1 VPVAWSNSSKLN
13 RMTSI
18 PSTQPLIEIKNLHK
32 VYQTPAGDFTAV
44 NGISLDVQRGEFV
57 AVIGKSGSGKSTFIN
72 MITGIDRPTSGEIV
86 IDGAPVHSF
95 NEGQMA
101 AWRGRNLG
109 IVFQFFQL
117 FPTLT
122 ILENVILP
130 MELNNLY
137 SKRERKERAMHLL
150 EKVEM
155 TAQAH
160 KLPSSISGGQQ
171 QRVAIAR
178 ALANDPPLLVADE
191 PTGNLDS
198 KTAEKIFSL
207 FEDLVAAGTTILMVT
222 HDSDLARRV
231 NRTILISDGEVVNEY
246 LVRAL
251 STLTQDQLVE
261 VSRTIKPQI
270 FQPDSAIIRQGER
283 GDKFYILL
291 DGKADV
297 YINMPGGSELKVN
310 QLEPGQYFGEMA
322 LLSGGVRA
330 ATVKASQDSPVSVVA
345 LDEKAFNALI
355 DDSRSLREE
364 LMGLVERRN
373 TYHQLQTLSSLD
385 EHVLS
390 SILKDSKPIIYNEGQ
405 DIIKQGEVGDSFY
418 LLLDGQVDILIKG
431 EHGGEVPVNQL
442 SRGSYFGEM
451 ALMGNKRRNAT
462 VRVSKGHSAKLI
474 ELSVGVFDR
483 LEDSSEIFKTHIYG
497 AAGARKRQLED
508 TRRQGSKNER
518 APHEDPA

>member
-1 VPVAWSNSSKLN
+1 
-13 RMTSI
+13 MTLTNIS
-18 PSTQPLIEIKNLHK
+18 QPLIEIRNLRK

-44 NGISLDVQRGEFV
+44 NGITLEVEKGEFV
-57 AVIGKSGSGKSTFIN
+57 AIIGKSGSGKSTFIN
-72 MITGIDRPTSGEIV
+72 MITGIDRPTSGEIL
-86 IDGAPVHSF
+86 INGAPVHSF

-137 SKRERKERAMHLL
+137 SKSERKERAMHLL

-160 KLPSSISGGQQ
+160 KFPSAISGGQQ

-207 FEDLVAAGTTILMVT
+207 FENLIAAGTTILMVT

-231 NRTILISDGEVVNEY
+231 NRTILISDGEVVDEY

-261 VSRTIKPQI
+261 VSRSVKPQI
-270 FQPDSAIIRQGER
+270 FQPNSTIVRQGER

-291 DGKADV
+291 NGRADV
-297 YINMPGGSELKVN
+297 YINMPGGSELLVN
-310 QLEPGQYFGEMA
+310 QLKPGQYFGEMA
-322 LLSGGVRA
+322 LLGGGVRS
-330 ATVKASQDSPVSVVA
+330 ATVRASDEEPVSVAA
-345 LDEKAFNALI
+345 LNEKAFNSLI
-355 DDSRSLREE
+355 NDSRSLREE

-373 TYHQLQTLSSLD
+373 TYNQLQKVSSLD
-385 EHVLS
+385 EIALG
-390 SILKDSKPIIYNEGQ
+390 SILKETKPVIYREGHE
-405 DIIKQGEVGDSFY
+405 IIKQGDVGETFY
-418 LLLDGQVDILIKG
+418 LLLDGQVDILVKNEQG
-431 EHGGEVPVNQL
+431 NETLVNQL
-442 SRGSYFGEM
+442 SKGSYFGEM

-462 VRVSKGHSAKLI
+462 VRVSKGYSAKLT
-474 ELSVGVFDR
+474 ELSAQEFEQ
-483 LEDSSEIFKTHIYG
+483 LKESSAQFKTHVHR
-497 AAGARKRQLED
+497 AAGVRKKQLEN
-508 TRRQGSKNER
+508 THQQEAAS
-518 APHEDPA
+518 

>member
-1 VPVAWSNSSKLN
+1 
-13 RMTSI
+13 MTSN
-18 PSTQPLIEIKNLHK
+18 PPQQPLIEIKNLRK

-44 NGISLDVQRGEFV
+44 NGINVEVQRGEFV
-57 AVIGKSGSGKSTFIN
+57 AIIGKSGSGKSTFIN
-72 MITGIDRPTSGEIV
+72 MITGIDRPTSGEI
-86 IDGAPVHSF
+86 IINGAPVHAF

-122 ILENVILP
+122 ILENIILP

-155 TAQAH
+155 TEQAH
-160 KLPSSISGGQQ
+160 KLPSAISGGQQ

-207 FEDLVAAGTTILMVT
+207 FENLVASGTTILMVT

-261 VSRTIKPQI
+261 VSRGIKPQI
-270 FQPDSAIIRQGER
+270 FQPNSSIIRQGEK

-291 DGKADV
+291 NGKADV
-297 YINMPGGSELKVN
+297 YINMPGGSELQVN
-310 QLEPGQYFGEMA
+310 QLKPGQYFGEMA
-322 LLSGGVRA
+322 LLGGGVRA
-330 ATVKASQDSPVSVVA
+330 ATVKASHDGPVSVVA
-345 LDEKAFNALI
+345 LDEKSFNSLI
-355 DDSRSLREE
+355 NDSRTLREE
-364 LMGLVERRN
+364 LMGLIERRN
-373 TYHQLQTLSSLD
+373 MYNQLHTISSLD
-385 EHVLS
+385 ETALG
-390 SILKDSKPIIYNEGQ
+390 SILKEIKPVTYSDGQ
-405 DIIKQGEVGDSFY
+405 IVIKQGDVGDTFY
-418 LLLDGQVDILIKG
+418 LLLDGKVDILVKD
-431 EHGGEVPVNQL
+431 EHGDEALVNQL
-442 SRGSYFGEM
+442 SKGSYFGEL
-451 ALMGNKRRNAT
+451 ALMGNRRRKAT
-462 VRVSKGHSAKLI
+462 VRVSKGGSAKLI
-474 ELSVGVFDR
+474 ELGVQEFDQ
-483 LEDSSEIFKTHIYG
+483 LEDSSEIFKTHVYD
-497 AAGARKRQLED
+497 GARARRRQLEN
-508 TRRQGSKNER
+508 TKRRKVQE
-518 APHEDPA
+518 